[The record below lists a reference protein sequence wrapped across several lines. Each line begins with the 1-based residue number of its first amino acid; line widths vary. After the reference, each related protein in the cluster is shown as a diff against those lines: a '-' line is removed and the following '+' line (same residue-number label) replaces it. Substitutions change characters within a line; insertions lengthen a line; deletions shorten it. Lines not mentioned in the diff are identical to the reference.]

1 MTTEHTPVPWRRR
14 RPNGHKPMDVD
25 AYQVYASGRRG
36 EVPVAMLTY
45 TGHEDANAAFIVT
58 ACNSH
63 DALVEQRDDLLE
75 ALKETLGFI
84 DSLTEYKSL
93 RLNPKEAARAALA
106 KAEPP
111 QTTAAATAK
120 VN

>member
-1 MTTEHTPVPWRRR
+1 VTTEHTPVPWRRR

-25 AYQVYASGRRG
+25 AYLVYASGRRG
-36 EVPVAMLTY
+36 EVPVAMVTY

-63 DALVEQRDDLLE
+63 DALVAACRAAYQCDHNKPYPAEV
-75 ALKETLGFI
+75 LGK
-84 DSLTEYKSL
+84 LG
-93 RLNPKEAARAALA
+93 AALA